1 MTPEGLVLVQ
11 TLLCS
16 SLYYTREIC
25 DARGELHQLE
35 EGLGRL
41 RIHTHIYVLYLLYFI
56 FFVGVLS
63 DQLIKENHGEK

>member
-41 RIHTHIYVLYLLYFI
+41 SILIYCIYICIYIIFHIFSRGLV
-56 FFVGVLS
+56 
-63 DQLIKENHGEK
+63 

>member
-41 RIHTHIYVLYLLYFI
+41 RIHTHICIVFI
-56 FFVGVLS
+56 IFHIFCRGFV
-63 DQLIKENHGEK
+63 